1 MIRDRAGRIAAT
13 TVAAL
18 LPLGVLA
25 VFFALPVSGMLVR
38 GLAPDGI
45 LDLTG
50 FAEVLGRART
60 HRIIGFTVAMSAAA
74 TVLSVLIG
82 MPVAHALYRLGV
94 PGRRVLR
101 AIIAM
106 PFVLPTVVVG
116 VMFRSLLADGGP
128 LGWLGLDGHWAGILA
143 AFVFF
148 NLAVVVRTV
157 GAAWEG
163 LDRHPEEAAAAL
175 GASPVV
181 VFRTVTLP
189 ALAPSVVSA
198 ASVVFLFCATAFG
211 VVLTMGGLQYGT
223 VETEIYLLTT
233 ALLDLRG
240 AAVLSVVQLAAVAL
254 LLLLADRARSHEPVT
269 RRGAAATLPPTRVT
283 AYGMG
288 SVLVTMA
295 AVAFVA
301 TPVIALIVRSLR
313 REGGWTLESY
323 WALGR
328 VGGVGG
334 VGGGGGVGGVGG
346 GSGGAG
352 GDGRNALPVTV
363 WEALGTSW
371 RIAVDATLL
380 AVALGLLVAWL
391 VSRPTRSPAAARW
404 RRVLDGVVM
413 VPLGVSAVTV
423 GFGFLVTLDR
433 PPLDLRTS
441 PVLIPIAQ
449 ALVALPLV
457 VRTLVPVLRG
467 IDDRQRQAAAT
478 LGARPWQVLLSVD
491 LPVVWRPF
499 LAAVG
504 LAMAVSLGEFGATS
518 FLARPD
524 RPTLPVLIYHLI
536 GRPGADNLGMALA
549 ASVVLAVVTVTV
561 MGVVERLRVSSV
573 GAF

>member
-1 MIRDRAGRIAAT
+1 
-13 TVAAL
+13 
-18 LPLGVLA
+18 
-25 VFFALPVSGMLVR
+25 
-38 GLAPDGI
+38 
-45 LDLTG
+45 
-50 FAEVLGRART
+50 
-60 HRIIGFTVAMSAAA
+60 
-74 TVLSVLIG
+74 
-82 MPVAHALYRLGV
+82 
-94 PGRRVLR
+94 
-101 AIIAM
+101 
-106 PFVLPTVVVG
+106 
-116 VMFRSLLADGGP
+116 
-128 LGWLGLDGHWAGILA
+128 
-143 AFVFF
+143 
-148 NLAVVVRTV
+148 
-157 GAAWEG
+157 
-163 LDRHPEEAAAAL
+163 
-175 GASPVV
+175 
-181 VFRTVTLP
+181 
-189 ALAPSVVSA
+189 
-198 ASVVFLFCATAFG
+198 
-211 VVLTMGGLQYGT
+211 
-223 VETEIYLLTT
+223 
-233 ALLDLRG
+233 
-240 AAVLSVVQLAAVAL
+240 
-254 LLLLADRARSHEPVT
+254 
-269 RRGAAATLPPTRVT
+269 
-283 AYGMG
+283 
-288 SVLVTMA
+288 
-295 AVAFVA
+295 
-301 TPVIALIVRSLR
+301 
-313 REGGWTLESY
+313 
-323 WALGR
+323 
-328 VGGVGG
+328 
-334 VGGGGGVGGVGG
+334 
-346 GSGGAG
+346 
-352 GDGRNALPVTV
+352 LPVTV

-380 AVALGLLVAWL
+380 AVVLGLLVAWL